1 MTVILHWALGTIVA
15 SFFVLVSSRII
26 IPQSTI
32 EELVDKAMI
41 ESLAQRQRDLL
52 EDEETLLSGQDPE
65 VTPGFFEGDLAGI
78 YHENELGRVGINF
91 EKFPDRRW
99 PNNTIYYMISHLYY
113 PEQYR
118 IVKTALDILDFFTCI
133 DFKEWDGKEPDYL
146 IVWPV
151 KKPAGCWSYVGRL
164 GGPQIVSLQAPDRKS
179 PQCFAGIG
187 RPLHEIMHA
196 LGMYHEQSR
205 PDRDKYINVV
215 KTNVI
220 RGFVNNFDKLSTKNV
235 SIPFEYDYNSIMHY
249 GINFFSVNRT
259 RPTLVTK
266 QKGTKI
272 GQRINLSKLDCLKL
286 NSLYGCLDDSNPF
299 QKRKYE
305 TICDFLGLESTFPK
319 KKSKGKEKEKIKTT
333 TDKEKGKSKSTTPK
347 STGKGKVT
355 APTQKPNVTPTNPS
369 KVNVAQA
376 STTASSKPK
385 PIVTTSEQ
393 KERENLIVNS
403 TQEKS
408 LP

>member
-1 MTVILHWALGTIVA
+1 MTVIFHWAWTAIAA
-15 SFFVLVSSRII
+15 SFFVLVSSRIVI
-26 IPQSTI
+26 EQSTI
-32 EELVDKAMI
+32 DELVDKASVV
-41 ESLAQRQRDLL
+41 ESIAQRQRDLI
-52 EDEETLLSGQDPE
+52 EDEEALLFGQDPE
-65 VTPGFFEGDLAGI
+65 VTPGFYEGDLAGI

-99 PNNTIYYMISHLYY
+99 PNNTIHYLISHLYY

-196 LGMYHEQSR
+196 LGVYHEQSR

-220 RGFVNNFDKLSTKNV
+220 KGFINNFDKLATRNV

-249 GINFFSVNRT
+249 GVNFFSVNRT

-266 QKGTKI
+266 QKGLRI

-319 KKSKGKEKEKIKTT
+319 KKSKGKEKIKSTM
-333 TDKEKGKSKSTTPK
+333 DKEKMKTTTPK
-347 STGKGKVT
+347 STGKGKPT
-355 APTQKPNVTPTNPS
+355 APPQKPKGTPHQPKQKQGHAKAHANIDNRQEQT
-369 KVNVAQA
+369 KA
-376 STTASSKPK
+376 SGYY
-385 PIVTTSEQ
+385 
-393 KERENLIVNS
+393 
-403 TQEKS
+403 
-408 LP
+408 